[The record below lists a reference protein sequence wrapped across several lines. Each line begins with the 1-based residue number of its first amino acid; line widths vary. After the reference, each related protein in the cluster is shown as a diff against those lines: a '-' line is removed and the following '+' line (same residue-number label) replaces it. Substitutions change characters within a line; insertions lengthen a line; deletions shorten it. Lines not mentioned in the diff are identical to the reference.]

1 MPPFQPA
8 VRPLNTFAGGSVAL
22 DRLNNERNDIRKLLS
37 AMSPPSM
44 VFLVFDSQLNLLANA
59 DGKALL
65 LVKHGSEVHMDLVA
79 TVNTP
84 VNDRSWMFAGRVV
97 RPQDD
102 VDLPL
107 DANIFAVI
115 LKDEQLGSYK
125 DHERLQV
132 RNFAIS
138 SPSDW
143 LHSLVAHSRS
153 VFEYYS
159 RHACCGK
166 CGQPTIVVK
175 GGHELTCSDRDDC
188 KTSCFPRSDP
198 VVIMLVV
205 DPSNDSCL
213 LGRQARWP
221 PGLHSCLAGFMEHG
235 EAAEEAVAREV
246 VEESSVVVGQAR
258 YHSSQPWPFPYSL
271 MLGFVARATQ
281 TAIQVDPNELES
293 ARWFSRKEVKSML
306 QGSDDAYKLPPKGTI
321 AHELCTAFA
330 TDDPITM
337 FD

>member
-1 MPPFQPA
+1 MGLRCIWTSLLPSIPQSTIEVGCLLAVLFDLK
-8 VRPLNTFAGGSVAL
+8 VRPKT
-22 DRLNNERNDIRKLLS
+22 
-37 AMSPPSM
+37 
-44 VFLVFDSQLNLLANA
+44 QLNRIA
-59 DGKALL
+59 DG
-65 LVKHGSEVHMDLVA
+65 
-79 TVNTP
+79 P
-84 VNDRSWMFAGRVV
+84 VLASFLYSLDPLSL
-97 RPQDD
+97 DD